1 MILFPNK
8 VYLII
13 SLTDELSCNYNCWL
27 CNYYCNKKAIPIHNN
42 MTFDAFYFFI
52 VVNSIQRL
60 GITSFNALAIY
71 FTNTGLQFW
80 LQIIFSLSY
89 LQVQHFCYIFT
100 TRFPLN
106 LFDTSLLFV
115 WSLQIKHLLCR
126 DRNLFNFLFKPF

>member
-13 SLTDELSCNYNCWL
+13 SLTDELSCSYNCWL

-71 FTNTGLQFW
+71 FTNTGLQF
-80 LQIIFSLSY
+80 
-89 LQVQHFCYIFT
+89 
-100 TRFPLN
+100 
-106 LFDTSLLFV
+106 
-115 WSLQIKHLLCR
+115 
-126 DRNLFNFLFKPF
+126 